1 MVTEMTGA
9 CGHTIEI
16 RWAER
21 KDWRPAITMI
31 WQTFLKYD
39 GKDYTQEGIR
49 NFFEFI
55 TDGVIYR
62 SFLQGSYQML
72 VALDKDRIVGAAS
85 IRNRTHLSLLFVDE
99 DYHGQ
104 GVGSCLMDRLCRH
117 LKEQVGEGYMSLKAA
132 PGAVDFYRKLG
143 FHVVRPEEEISG
155 IRVTSMEKFF

>member
-1 MVTEMTGA
+1 MMGA
-9 CGHTIEI
+9 REHAIEI
-16 RWAER
+16 RWAEK
-21 KDWRPAITMI
+21 KDWQPAMTMI

-39 GKDYTQEGIR
+39 GKDYTEEGVR

-62 SFLQGSYQML
+62 SFLQGNYQML
-72 VALDKDRIVGAAS
+72 VASDGGRIIGAAS

-104 GVGSCLMDRLCRH
+104 GVGSGLMDRLCRH

-143 FHVVRPEEEISG
+143 FHIVGAEEEIAG